1 MAQLIK
7 IHSCI
12 SRYEMDIYRYQ
23 SQFLRLKKQQWQ
35 MIKLAYENNEF
46 QHFISRQTETM
57 DEAEGIEE
65 KENFLSKVRNKFGK
79 KEETLSYDLTIP
91 AADQQTDIMELF
103 FHSVPQSME
112 ELKVKFMNHIFRFQM
127 KWATS
132 TIREKSYADASFYED
147 EKLHEL
153 LQKLPDQHLIM
164 YHPVFKMKNTSIALD
179 PILISPREIVCIH
192 YLEGV
197 QHDVFEGSAERF
209 WTVNPG
215 DHEKKQLSPLISL
228 NRTGTIVKQLLRE
241 RNIKLEIKKVL
252 VCKNGFIEFTQAP
265 YDVTIADK
273 RNFNQWFQI
282 YRDSST
288 PIKHD
293 QLKAAEILLSQCLI
307 DSFRR
312 ND

>member
-1 MAQLIK
+1 
-7 IHSCI
+7 
-12 SRYEMDIYRYQ
+12 MDLYRYQ

-46 QHFISRQTETM
+46 QQFVRPHSEAM
-57 DEAEGIEE
+57 DGAEGKEE
-65 KENFLSKVRNKFGK
+65 KKFLRKVRNILRK
-79 KEETLSYDLTIP
+79 KEEIVSCDLNIP
-91 AADQQTDIMELF
+91 AAEQQADTMEF
-103 FHSVPQSME
+103 IFHSIPQSLDD
-112 ELKVKFMNHIFRFQM
+112 LKAKFMNHIFQFQI

-132 TIREKSYADASFYED
+132 TIREKSFADASFYEN
-147 EKLHEL
+147 ERLLEL

-164 YHPVFKMKNTSIALD
+164 YNPVFKIKNTSIGLD
-179 PILISPREIVCIH
+179 PILISPGEIVCIH
-192 YLEGV
+192 YLEGG
-197 QHDVFEGSAERF
+197 QHDVIEGSSERF

-215 DHEKKQLSPLISL
+215 GHEKKQLSPLISL

-241 RNIKLEIKKVL
+241 SKIDLEVKKVL
-252 VCKNGFIEFTQAP
+252 MYKSGFIEFPQAP
-265 YDVTIADK
+265 YDLTLVDK
-273 RNFNQWFQI
+273 RNFSGWFQI
-282 YRDSST
+282 YRNSTT

>member
-12 SRYEMDIYRYQ
+12 SRYEMDLYRYQ

-46 QHFISRQTETM
+46 QQFVRPHTETM
-57 DEAEGIEE
+57 DGEEGKEE
-65 KENFLSKVRNKFGK
+65 KKFLRKVRNILRK
-79 KEETLSYDLTIP
+79 KEEIVSCDLNIP
-91 AADQQTDIMELF
+91 AAEKQADTMEF
-103 FHSVPQSME
+103 IFHSVPQSLD
-112 ELKVKFMNHIFRFQM
+112 ELKAKFMNHIFQFQM

-132 TIREKSYADASFYED
+132 TIREKSYADASFYEN
-147 EKLHEL
+147 ERLLEL

-164 YHPVFKMKNTSIALD
+164 YNPVFKIKNTSIGLD
-179 PILISPREIVCIH
+179 PILISPGEIVCIH
-192 YLEGV
+192 YLEGG
-197 QHDVFEGSAERF
+197 QHDVIEGTSERF

-241 RNIKLEIKKVL
+241 SKIDLEVKKVL
-252 VCKNGFIEFTQAP
+252 LYKSGFIEFPQAP
-265 YDVTIADK
+265 YDLTLVDK
-273 RNFNQWFQI
+273 RNFSGWFQF
-282 YRDSST
+282 YRNSTT
-288 PIKHD
+288 PIKHE

-307 DSFRR
+307 DSFCR

>member
-1 MAQLIK
+1 
-7 IHSCI
+7 
-12 SRYEMDIYRYQ
+12 MDLYRYQ

-46 QHFISRQTETM
+46 QQFVRPHSEAM
-57 DEAEGIEE
+57 DGAEGKAE
-65 KENFLSKVRNKFGK
+65 KKFLGKVRNILRK
-79 KEETLSYDLTIP
+79 KEEIVSCDLNIP
-91 AADQQTDIMELF
+91 AAEQQADTMEF
-103 FHSVPQSME
+103 IFHSIPQSLDD
-112 ELKVKFMNHIFRFQM
+112 LKAKFMNHIFQFQM

-132 TIREKSYADASFYED
+132 TIREKSYADVSFYEN
-147 EKLHEL
+147 ERLLEL

-164 YHPVFKMKNTSIALD
+164 YNPVFKIKNTSIGLD
-179 PILISPREIVCIH
+179 PILISPGEIVCIH
-192 YLEGV
+192 YLEGG
-197 QHDVFEGSAERF
+197 QHDVIEGSSERF

-215 DHEKKQLSPLISL
+215 GHEKKQLSPLISL

-241 RNIKLEIKKVL
+241 SKIDLEVKKVL
-252 VCKNGFIEFTQAP
+252 MYKSGFIEFPQAP
-265 YDVTIADK
+265 YDLTLVDK
-273 RNFNQWFQI
+273 RNFSGWFQI
-282 YRDSST
+282 YRNSTT

>member
-46 QHFISRQTETM
+46 QRFISRQTETI

-79 KEETLSYDLTIP
+79 KEETVSYDLTIP
-91 AADQQTDIMELF
+91 ASDQPSDTIELIF
-103 FHSVPQSME
+103 NSVPRSME
-112 ELKVKFMNHIFRFQM
+112 ELKVKFMNHIFMFQM

-132 TIREKSYADASFYED
+132 TIREKSYADTSFYED
-147 EKLHEL
+147 DRLHEL

-164 YHPVFKMKNTSIALD
+164 YYPVFKMKNTSISLD
-179 PILISPREIVCIH
+179 PLLISPREIVCIH
-192 YLEGV
+192 YLEGE
-197 QHDVFEGSAERF
+197 QHDVFEGSSERF
-209 WTVNPG
+209 WIVNPG
-215 DHEKKQLSPLISL
+215 DDEKKQLSPLISL
-228 NRTGTIVKQLLRE
+228 NRTGTIVKQLLKE
-241 RNIKLEIKKVL
+241 RNIKLDIKKVL
-252 VCKNGFIEFTQAP
+252 VCKNGFIEFPQAP
-265 YDVTIADK
+265 FDITIADK
-273 RNFNQWFQI
+273 RNFSQWFQT